1 MTKILIAIIA
11 LLLLTQIAVAQ
22 NDELMR
28 LTKYQLE
35 AKDPGMAALLGVIS
49 PLPGLGHYYA
59 GAWDRAEYFIAPYVL
74 GIGAIAVGSQ
84 LKEPLEMGYSEELS
98 SGGALVI
105 LIGLTTVLVV
115 KIIEPFDAHK
125 SAVKYN
131 AKLLEKYK
139 LDLSF
144 RKTDKAIAV
153 AYRF

>member
-1 MTKILIAIIA
+1 MRKKYHALIAIVV
-11 LLLLTQIAVAQ
+11 LLLLTQIAIAQ
-22 NDELMR
+22 DDELVR

-35 AKDPGMAALLGVIS
+35 AKDPGIAALLGVIS
-49 PLPGLGHYYA
+49 PLPGLGHLYA
-59 GAWDRAEYFIAPYVL
+59 GAEDRAVSFIVPYVL
-74 GIGAIAVGSQ
+74 GIGAIVAV
-84 LKEPLEMGYSEELS
+84 LYPETELS
-98 SGGALVI
+98 PEGAVVI
-105 LIGLTTVLVV
+105 LIGSITVLVT

-153 AYRF
+153 TCRF